1 MKTLISSF
9 SIFFCVNHLWKRG
22 KADFKDHKREVNVFI
37 SFKSIQKA
45 MQVIEEFQWQICQ
58 K

>member
-45 MQVIEEFQWQICQ
+45 MQVIEEFQW
-58 K
+58 